1 MAKEFAFIKRSSH
14 STRTS
19 DMQTQPKQSPSS
31 EPEQRGIEFGLAAS
45 RDALDMANF
54 HNSHYGTR
62 RRPEDWLWEYQT
74 YEPGKTVFA
83 FARDG
88 DKLIATK
95 ANMPVHMKVGTE
107 CVLSGKGES
116 VLMLPPYRGTTLLP
130 SLDEYLVKNSI
141 DRGMQFVWGLGP
153 VTKVAQKLGST
164 CYPDVQVWLRP
175 GNIWVNIVARL
186 QTHPYGTPTPLWRRI
201 SSVGKVI
208 LQSLFMRTGN
218 SKTIPQIQEL
228 AGYEIKKG
236 EIDERCLQELLGRV
250 TSEHSNIISLTY
262 DQKYLRWRV
271 REHPFLKYDEYQV
284 HQGGKLRACA
294 FVVLSQGFAS
304 ISDFLSEDRHATS
317 LLLHTILKDYAK
329 KAGRFRFLGNPRDVL
344 LQDVF
349 DQLLQFGFSVDEK
362 TRESWNLNVKDL
374 TGGKYEQIFDIG
386 NWHVS
391 GLCTEGFLY

>member
-1 MAKEFAFIKRSSH
+1 MAKKFAFIKRGSRPTKTSVM
-14 STRTS
+14 RT
-19 DMQTQPKQSPSS
+19 QTKHFPGS
-31 EPEQRGIEFGLAAS
+31 EPEQGGIEFGLAAS
-45 RDALDMANF
+45 RDALEMVNF

-83 FARDG
+83 FAKDG

-95 ANMPVHMKVGTE
+95 ANMPVYMKVGTE

-116 VLMLPPYRGTTLLP
+116 MLILPPYRGTTLLA

-141 DRGMQFVWGLGP
+141 DRGMQFSWGLGP
-153 VTKVAQKLGST
+153 VPKVSQKLGST

-175 GNIWVNIVARL
+175 GNIWVNIVTRL

-201 SSVGKVI
+201 GSVGKLI
-208 LQSLFMRTGN
+208 LRSLFMRTGN
-218 SKTIPQIQEL
+218 NKTIPHIQEL

-236 EIDERCLQELLGRV
+236 EIDERCLQELLERLM
-250 TSEHSNIISLTY
+250 SEHNNIISLTY

-271 REHPFLKYDEYQV
+271 REHPFLKYDEYQAY
-284 HQGGKLRACA
+284 QDGKLRAYA
-294 FVVLSQGFAS
+294 LVVLFQGSAS
-304 ISDFLSEDRHATS
+304 ISEFLSEDTYATS
-317 LLLHTILKDYAK
+317 LLLYTILKDCAK

-344 LQDVF
+344 AQDVF
-349 DQLLQFGFSVDEK
+349 DQLRQFGFSVDRK
-362 TRESWNLNVKDL
+362 TSESWNFVVKDL
-374 TGGKYEQIFDIG
+374 TGGKYKQVLDIR
-386 NWHVS
+386 NWHLS

>member
-1 MAKEFAFIKRSSH
+1 MAKKFAFIKRSSH

-31 EPEQRGIEFGLAAS
+31 EPEKRGIEFGLAAS

-74 YEPGKTVFA
+74 YEPGKAVFA
-83 FARDG
+83 FAKDG

-95 ANMPVHMKVGTE
+95 ANMPVYMKIGTD
-107 CVLSGKGES
+107 CVLSGRGES

-141 DRGMQFVWGLGP
+141 DRGMQFLWGLTP
-153 VTKVAQKLGST
+153 IPKVSQKLGFT

-175 GNIWVNIVARL
+175 GNIWADIVSRL
-186 QTHPYGTPTPLWRRI
+186 RTKRYGTKTRLWRRI
-201 SSVGKVI
+201 GSVGKLI
-208 LQSLFMRTGN
+208 LRSLFLRTGN

-236 EIDERCLQELLGRV
+236 EIDERCLRELLERLM
-250 TSEHSNIISLTY
+250 SEHNNTISLTY
-262 DQKYLRWRV
+262 DEKYLGWRV

-294 FVVLSQGFAS
+294 FVVLFQGFAS
-304 ISDFLSEDRHATS
+304 ISEFLSEDRYATS
-317 LLLHTILKDYAK
+317 LLLYTIIKDYAK
-329 KAGRFRFLGNPRDVL
+329 KAGRFRFLANPRDPL
-344 LQDVF
+344 AQDVF
-349 DQLLQFGFSVDEK
+349 DQLRQFGFSVDRK
-362 TRESWNLNVKDL
+362 TSESWNFSAKDL
-374 TGGKYEQIFDIG
+374 TGGKYEQVLDIR